1 MSTVDLR
8 QLEYF
13 ACTAEAGSFAQA
25 ANRLFVAPQAV
36 SKGVQHL
43 EASIGSQ
50 LFERTANGIVLTE
63 FGALFL
69 HKAKEVL
76 SKASELERFAQE
88 HLEDASRKSVVIGVN
103 PFAVLASVVRSEEV
117 RSSNCKNATRPRIC
131 GSWSFREAASYMM
144 SNKAGSILES
154 AERWANT
161 DSHASNWHATPWE
174 SSSPKTRPCIMGK
187 RR

>member
-1 MSTVDLR
+1 MLGQLIAAPVDSDQPEPSEEYIVSTVDLR

-76 SKASELERFAQE
+76 
-88 HLEDASRKSVVIGVN
+88 
-103 PFAVLASVVRSEEV
+103 
-117 RSSNCKNATRPRIC
+117 
-131 GSWSFREAASYMM
+131 
-144 SNKAGSILES
+144 
-154 AERWANT
+154 
-161 DSHASNWHATPWE
+161 
-174 SSSPKTRPCIMGK
+174 
-187 RR
+187 